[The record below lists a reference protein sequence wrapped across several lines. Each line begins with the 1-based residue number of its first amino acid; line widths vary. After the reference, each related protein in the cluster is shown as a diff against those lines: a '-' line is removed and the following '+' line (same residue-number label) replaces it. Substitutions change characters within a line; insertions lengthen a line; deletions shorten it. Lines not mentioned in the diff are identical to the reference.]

1 MRPLQGFGLLSA
13 CLAMLAC
20 SGDPA
25 KEPNERSATDLYVL
39 KGVQY
44 LENGRLDVALEDL
57 KHAVEL
63 DDSNAEAHNALGV
76 VYERLNQAEDAERQY
91 QRALA
96 LDENHAAAANNY
108 GRLLCTEGKYDQAMK
123 RFQTVID
130 SKSYPTPWLA
140 LTNAGLCAKSRGLG
154 ADAENYLRKALESNP
169 NFAPALLEMAKLS
182 LENRNFLSARAFLQ
196 RFVSVVGPNPEALF
210 IGVQTEQALGNGKD
224 ADAYRKKLQKLFPDS
239 KEAIRSLK
247 SHAAQ

>member
-1 MRPLQGFGLLSA
+1 MRHWQGFGLLSA
-13 CLAMLAC
+13 CLALLAC

-25 KEPNERSATDLYVL
+25 KEPNERSPSDVYVL

-63 DDSNAEAHNALGV
+63 DEGNAEAHNALGV
-76 VYERLNQAEDAERQY
+76 VYERLNQAEEAERQY

-96 LDENHAAAANNY
+96 LDENHFAAANNY
-108 GRLLCTEGKYDQAMK
+108 GRLLCAERKYDQAMK

-130 SKSYPTPWLA
+130 AKSYPTPWLA
-140 LTNAGLCAKSRGLG
+140 QTNAGLCAKAQGLG
-154 ADAENYLRKALESNP
+154 ADAENFLRKALESNP

-182 LENRNFLSARAFLQ
+182 LDKRNYLSARAFLQ
-196 RFVSVVGPNPEALF
+196 RFESVVGPTPEALF
-210 IGVQTEQALGNGKD
+210 LGLQTEQALGNRKD
-224 ADAYRKKLQKLFPDS
+224 AEAYRKRLQQQFPDS
-239 KEAIRSLK
+239 KEALRSLK
-247 SHAAQ
+247 SHAIQ